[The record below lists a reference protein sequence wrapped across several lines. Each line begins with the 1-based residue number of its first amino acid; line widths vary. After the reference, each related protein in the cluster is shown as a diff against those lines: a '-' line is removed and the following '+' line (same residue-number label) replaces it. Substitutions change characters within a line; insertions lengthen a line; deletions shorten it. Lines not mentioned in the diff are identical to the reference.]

1 MDNNTQDE
9 VDRIIADLSKL
20 DFRSLN
26 AIKKQF
32 DKILDK
38 AEAKV
43 LSEARERANDA
54 VRALGLNSVD
64 DLVAGK
70 KEKTRKKTYKY
81 VLDNN
86 EWYGRGRTPSWV
98 QDYLRIDG
106 SYDRTDPDQ
115 LSKMEAIKVLL
126 TNSSD

>member
-20 DFRSLN
+20 DFKSLN

-64 DLVAGK
+64 DLVDGK

-81 VLDNN
+81 VHDNN

-98 QDYLRIDG
+98 QDYLGIDG

-115 LSKMEAIKVLL
+115 LSKMEAI
-126 TNSSD
+126 